1 MKLVELIKDILN
13 EGKRVGNLYHF
24 TNEESLDKILSD
36 DKLLGSFMYEVGD
49 AELRGVSTSRNK
61 NLNYDRERNNIR
73 ITLDGDMISNNYKI
87 KPRDYWERVY
97 NVPDNPQ
104 TIDEIASWC
113 IIILYEEIDHAFCR
127 IQVGHLKNDAC
138 IF

>member
-104 TIDEIASWC
+104 TIDEDEEV
-113 IIILYEEIDHAFCR
+113 IITPIGYISNIKKYIVR
-127 IQVGHLKNDAC
+127 IERIINPSQL
-138 IF
+138 